1 MNLREEKITYI
12 YVFHLFERV
21 KIVKKKKKKI
31 ERSSN

>member
-21 KIVKKKKKKI
+21 KIVKKKKKKL